1 MLAISCPSPLDASS
15 NRKVAVCCGNSY
27 GVAML
32 EKTRRGHAEAGPS
45 YRAIRVGAG
54 IALRDVARYARV
66 SPSTVS
72 RWERG
77 QRDIHHATYLRLIA
91 AAGHLAGREG
101 DAA

>member
-1 MLAISCPSPLDASS
+1 
-15 NRKVAVCCGNSY
+15 
-27 GVAML
+27 ML
-32 EKTRRGHAEAGPS
+32 EGTRRGHAEAGPT
-45 YRAIRVGAG
+45 YRTMRLKAG